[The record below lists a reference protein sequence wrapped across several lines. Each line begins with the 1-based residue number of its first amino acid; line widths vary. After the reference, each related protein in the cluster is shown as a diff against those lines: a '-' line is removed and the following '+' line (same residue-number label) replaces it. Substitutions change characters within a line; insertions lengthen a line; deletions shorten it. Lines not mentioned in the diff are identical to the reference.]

1 MDDAN
6 TMASIEGRWQEM
18 RRARARRCW
27 LGLALGVLVV
37 LWSLP
42 AIASA
47 DRYVYVSNGFP
58 AGSNDVSALRI
69 NSDGS
74 LTPVSGSPYSTG
86 GTVTEGLTLTP
97 DAQHLYVAEFGANNV
112 VGFNVRS
119 DGGLS
124 TAPNSPY
131 GPAPTALGVIPDPN
145 GGHVFV
151 WNHNNDTIGT
161 WTVSSDGS
169 LNQISGSPVP
179 IPGGLHNPFAGSV
192 APDGRNVFVPNENSD
207 PVAGIS
213 TDKVTA
219 YDTGSN
225 GSLGAHQNIASG
237 NPSAG
242 GSNPFGSGIT
252 PNGEFF
258 YTSNPEDGP
267 NGTLDG
273 YEVSNG
279 GGFLTELSGFPKSVA
294 PGNHPLNIAISP
306 DGQHLYVA
314 TRISN
319 SVNAYNI
326 GSDGSLTSI
335 PGSPFATDGTNGK
348 ALAFTPDGK
357 RLYVSNNGSDNITG
371 FNVASDGSLT
381 LIPGSPWP
389 TGGTDPDLESIA
401 ITPNQPP
408 TAAFSVKSKPKKKSA
423 KFDGSSSTDSDGTVA
438 TYAWDFGDGTTK
450 QTSSPATRHKYAQP
464 GRYLVTLTDTDN
476 EGCSIDRI
484 FTGKATICNGSAAAQ
499 TDLHVIARKL
509 TIKFKNRKQKFKG
522 KLKAKKKLCRH
533 DTVKVFRKRKHGN
546 DQIIGTDNTNPAG
559 KWSVKAEGA
568 HGRFYV
574 QVKQKTQPSGAPC
587 LATKSK
593 ATKVG

>member
-1 MDDAN
+1 MGH
-6 TMASIEGRWQEM
+6 TPG
-18 RRARARRCW
+18 RRCL
-27 LGLALGVLVV
+27 LGLVLGALAVV
-37 LWSLP
+37 CLAP
-42 AIASA
+42 AAASA

-58 AGSNDVSALRI
+58 AGSNNVSALHI

-74 LTPVSGSPYSTG
+74 LTSVSGSPFATG
-86 GTVTEGLTLTP
+86 ETVTEGLTLTP
-97 DAQHLYVAEFGANNV
+97 DAQHLYVAEFGANNI
-112 VGFNVRS
+112 VGFNIRS

-145 GGHVFV
+145 GGHVWV
-151 WNHNNDTIGT
+151 WNHNNDTIGS
-161 WTVSSDGS
+161 WSVASDGS
-169 LNQISGSPVP
+169 LSQISGSPIP
-179 IPGGLHNPFAGSV
+179 IPGGLHNPFAGSA
-192 APDGRNVFVPNENSD
+192 APDGRNVFVPNENSN
-207 PVAGIS
+207 PVGGIS
-213 TDKVTA
+213 TDEVTA
-219 YDTGSN
+219 YDTGSD

-237 NPSAG
+237 NPSAS

-252 PNGEFF
+252 PDGRFF

-273 YEVSNG
+273 YSVSG
-279 GGFLTELSGFPKSVA
+279 AGGFLTELPGFPKSVA

-306 DGQHLYVA
+306 DGKHLYVA

-326 GSDGSLTSI
+326 GSDGSLTPI

-371 FNVASDGSLT
+371 FNVASDGSLS

-423 KFDGSSSTDSDGTVA
+423 KFDGSSSTDSDGAVA
-438 TYAWDFGDGTTK
+438 TYGWDFGDGITK
-450 QTSSPATRHKYAQP
+450 QTSSPTTRHKYGKP

-484 FTGKATICNGSAAAQ
+484 FTGKATLCNGSPAAA
-499 TDLHVIARKL
+499 TSLHVIARKL
-509 TIKFKNRKQKFKG
+509 TIKFKSGSQTFKG
-522 KLKAKKKLCRH
+522 KLKAEKKLCREQE
-533 DTVKVFRKRKHGN
+533 VKLFRKRKGD
-546 DQIIGTDNTNPAG
+546 DQIVGSDKTNPDG
-559 KWSVKAEGA
+559 KWSVKEEGA
-568 HGRFYV
+568 KGKFYV
-574 QVKQKTQPSGAPC
+574 QAKQKAQPSGAPC

-593 ATKVG
+593 AKKVG

>member
-1 MDDAN
+1 M
-6 TMASIEGRWQEM
+6 
-18 RRARARRCW
+18 C
-27 LGLALGVLVV
+27 LV
-37 LWSLP
+37 P
-42 AIASA
+42 AAASA

-58 AGSNDVSALRI
+58 GTGSENISALHI

-74 LTPVSGSPYSTG
+74 LTPVSGSPFPAG
-86 GTVTEGLTLTP
+86 GTVTEGLTMTP
-97 DAQHLYVAEFGANNV
+97 DAQHLYVAEFGTNNV
-112 VGFNVRS
+112 AGFNIRS

-145 GGHVFV
+145 GQHVFV
-151 WNHNNDTIGT
+151 WNHNNDTIGS
-161 WTVSSDGS
+161 WNVAADGS
-169 LNQISGSPVP
+169 LSQISNSPTP

-192 APDGRNVFVPNENSD
+192 APDGRNVFVPNENSNQ
-207 PVAGIS
+207 VGGVS
-213 TDKVTA
+213 TDMVTA
-219 YDTGSN
+219 YDTGSD

-273 YEVSNG
+273 YQVSSG
-279 GGFLTELSGFPKSVA
+279 GGFLTELSGFPMSVA

-319 SVNAYNI
+319 SVNAYDI
-326 GSDGSLTSI
+326 GFGSGSLTPI

-357 RLYVSNNGSDNITG
+357 RLYVSNSLSNNITG

-381 LIPGSPWP
+381 LIPGSPWS
-389 TGGTDPDLESIA
+389 TGGTAPDLESIA
-401 ITPNQPP
+401 ITPNQAP
-408 TAAFSVKSKPKKKSA
+408 TAAFTVKSKPKKKTA
-423 KFDGSSSTDSDGTVA
+423 KFDGSTSSDSDGNIGA
-438 TYAWDFGDGTTK
+438 YNWSFGDGVLGSGPTV
-450 QTSSPATRHKYAQP
+450 RHHYEHP
-464 GRYLVTLTDTDN
+464 GTYTVNLSVIDD
-476 EGCSIDRI
+476 EGCSVDRI
-484 FTGKATICNGSAAAQ
+484 FTGKATLCNGSPAAQ
-499 TDLHVIARKL
+499 TQLDVVARKL
-509 TIKFKNRKQKFKG
+509 TIHYKNAKGKFKG
-522 KLKAKKKLCRH
+522 KLKTDKMSCRH
-533 DTVKVFRKRKHGN
+533 DSVKVFRKRKGGGKDH
-546 DQIIGTDNTNPAG
+546 IIGSDDTNSTG
-559 KWSVKAEGA
+559 KWSVKDEGA
-568 HGRFYV
+568 KGRFYV
-574 QVKQKTQPSGAPC
+574 QVKQKDRPSGVPC

-593 ATKVG
+593 AIKVG

>member
-1 MDDAN
+1 M
-6 TMASIEGRWQEM
+6 
-18 RRARARRCW
+18 C
-27 LGLALGVLVV
+27 LV
-37 LWSLP
+37 P
-42 AIASA
+42 AMASA

-58 AGSNDVSALRI
+58 GTGSENISALHI

-74 LTPVSGSPYSTG
+74 LTPVSGSPFPAG
-86 GTVTEGLTLTP
+86 GTVTEGLAMTP
-97 DAQHLYVAEFGANNV
+97 DAQHLYVAEFGTNNV
-112 VGFNVRS
+112 AGFNIGS

-124 TAPNSPY
+124 AAPNSPY

-145 GGHVFV
+145 GDHVFV

-192 APDGRNVFVPNENSD
+192 APDGRNVFVPNENSN
-207 PVAGIS
+207 PIAGVS
-213 TDKVTA
+213 TDMVTA

-273 YEVSNG
+273 YSVSN
-279 GGFLTELSGFPKSVA
+279 GGFLTELAGFPKSVA

-306 DGQHLYVA
+306 DGEHLYVA
-314 TRISN
+314 TRISS
-319 SVNAYNI
+319 SVNAYDI

-357 RLYVSNNGSDNITG
+357 RLYVSNSLSNNITG

-389 TGGTDPDLESIA
+389 TGGTAPDLESIA
-401 ITPNQPP
+401 ITPNQAP

-423 KFDGSSSTDSDGTVA
+423 KFDGSSSTDSDGSVG

-450 QTSSPATRHKYAQP
+450 QTSSPATRHKYGQP
-464 GRYLVTLTDTDN
+464 GRYLVSLVDTDN
-476 EGCSIDRI
+476 EGCSVERI
-484 FTGKATICNGSAAAQ
+484 FTGKATLCNGSPAAQ

-522 KLKAKKKLCRH
+522 TLKAEKKRCRQ
-533 DTVKVFRKRKHGN
+533 DTVKVFRKRKGGGN
-546 DQIIGTDNTNPAG
+546 DQIIGSDDTSSKG
-559 KWSVKAEGA
+559 KWSLKAQGA
-568 HGRFYV
+568 QGRFYV
-574 QVKQKTQPSGAPC
+574 QAKQKTQPSGAPC

-593 ATKVG
+593 AKKVG